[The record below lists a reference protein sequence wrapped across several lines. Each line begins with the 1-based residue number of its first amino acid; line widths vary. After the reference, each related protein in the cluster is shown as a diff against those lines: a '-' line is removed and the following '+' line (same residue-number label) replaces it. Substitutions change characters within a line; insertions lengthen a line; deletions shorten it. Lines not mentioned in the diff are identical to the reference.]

1 MSSLRALSEP
11 RHACHACGAC
21 CHGNQVRLVGGEEE
35 ARIRTLGEALS
46 VRDPVVQGRLRFVDG
61 RCVFLGDD
69 LLCDLHKNFGSCAKP
84 VLCRQYPAVL
94 VHTESEDRLGID
106 PGCMIHYRDWND
118 GDLLPANAPLLPSAS
133 VLEPAQVAFERAF
146 LAAAGRKDATIKGLL
161 ALLVNLDPASELP
174 AGLAS
179 RWVRRLRGARLRT
192 VLARPEIGSPVRE
205 ALEPLARA
213 VEGWDM
219 NDPPPCP
226 KLTREQEAFAIEVCR
241 RLVFLRLV
249 PSLPVVQAV
258 ALLSLLGAVAAGWTD
273 AEPDAFG
280 RAVTSWSHALRS
292 SVFWSSLVPSAEAW
306 EELVGGSLQA

>member
-1 MSSLRALSEP
+1 MALIRALSEP

-35 ARIRTLGEALS
+35 ARVRILADALG
-46 VRDPVVQGRLRFVDG
+46 VREPVVNGRLRFEQG
-61 RCVFLGDD
+61 RCVFLGED

-106 PGCMIHYRDWND
+106 PGCMIHYRDWNE

-133 VLEPAQVAFERAF
+133 VLEPAQVSFERTF

-161 ALLVNLDPASELP
+161 ALLVNLDPAAELP
-174 AGLAS
+174 EGLAS
-179 RWVRRLRGARLRT
+179 RWVRRLRGARLHE
-192 VLARPEIGSPVRE
+192 VLGRPEMGAPVRE
-205 ALEPLARA
+205 ALQPLVNAL
-213 VEGWDM
+213 EGWDPSA
-219 NDPPPCP
+219 PPPCP
-226 KLTREQEAFAIEVCR
+226 TLTREQEAFAIEVSR

-273 AEPDAFG
+273 DEPDAFG
-280 RAVTSWSHALRS
+280 RAVTSWSHALRT
-292 SVFWSSLVPSAEAW
+292 SVFWSALVPSAEAW
-306 EELVGGSLQA
+306 ERLVGGDLVA